1 LTWNLLLA
9 DTAAHVG
16 NPGMSSQTE
25 AYLKHW
31 RILPSWSAPTI
42 DSEERLALLEKFETP
57 VLGGGLGSMMFQ
69 IAMVCSYL
77 FRPFIILNAI
87 SLCFYFSDLIIK

>member
-69 IAMVCSYL
+69 IAMVCYIYSVVSSSQMSS
-77 FRPFIILNAI
+77 PDVFISHI
-87 SLCFYFSDLIIK
+87 